1 MSHSPSHALLARL
14 ADLLGPK
21 GFSTD
26 PDVLAPWLTDWRGK
40 YHGHAAAMLSPATT
54 AEVAAVVGACA
65 AEEVLPTWP
74 AGAFARSN
82 DLDRRISARV
92 DAVAAKAR
100 DKIAGDGVSG
110 WLTKRYL
117 DAGLFFAKGT
127 ILDKAKAAIDAAAQ
141 QVNAGPPEK
150 RSG

>member
-1 MSHSPSHALLARL
+1 MDGRHPGRRS
-14 ADLLGPK
+14 DKFQQGQ
-21 GFSTD
+21 
-26 PDVLAPWLTDWRGK
+26 
-40 YHGHAAAMLSPATT
+40 
-54 AEVAAVVGACA
+54 VGRC
-65 AEEVLPTWP
+65 
-74 AGAFARSN
+74 GAQ
-82 DLDRRISARV
+82 D
-92 DAVAAKAR
+92 DA
-100 DKIAGDGVSG
+100 GVSG